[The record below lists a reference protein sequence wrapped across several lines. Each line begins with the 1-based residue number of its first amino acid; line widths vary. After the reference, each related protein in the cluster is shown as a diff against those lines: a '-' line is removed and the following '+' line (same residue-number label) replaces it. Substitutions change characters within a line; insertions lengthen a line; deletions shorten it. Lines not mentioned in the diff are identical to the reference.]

1 MVHQGEEEQGE
12 CECVAFLPA
21 SPFADVIYRTVLGG
35 RLLWSGAFSPFGCDG
50 QPLRVG
56 NS

>member
-21 SPFADVIYRTVLGG
+21 SPLQMSFIERSLGAVCSGQALFLHLDVMDSLCV
-35 RLLWSGAFSPFGCDG
+35 
-50 QPLRVG
+50 
-56 NS
+56 